1 MPPPT
6 GFGRALWTGRAGAQA
21 AHPRYARTFSGPRTF
36 GPAQGRA
43 KEGAFGREL
52 AGMVT
57 RVAVYTNR
65 GGEVFFRLSATA
77 GRTRGCEVRA
87 ERGEDLDR
95 FLDENGF
102 RPLAGRDDAAR
113 PSAPRAAARR
123 GG

>member
-1 MPPPT
+1 M
-6 GFGRALWTGRAGAQA
+6 FGSAG
-21 AHPRYARTFSGPRTF
+21 
-36 GPAQGRA
+36 GRA
-43 KEGAFGREL
+43 KDGACGREL

-57 RVAVYTNR
+57 RVAVYRNR

-102 RPLAGRDDAAR
+102 RLLAERDDAAR
-113 PSAPRAAARR
+113 PSAPRATARR
-123 GG
+123 GR

>member
-1 MPPPT
+1 M
-6 GFGRALWTGRAGAQA
+6 A
-21 AHPRYARTFSGPRTF
+21 AATHPRYARTFSGPRTF
-36 GPAQGRA
+36 GSAGGRA
-43 KEGAFGREL
+43 KEGACGREL

-102 RPLAGRDDAAR
+102 RALARRDDAAR
-113 PSAPRAAARR
+113 PSAPRATARR
-123 GG
+123 GS